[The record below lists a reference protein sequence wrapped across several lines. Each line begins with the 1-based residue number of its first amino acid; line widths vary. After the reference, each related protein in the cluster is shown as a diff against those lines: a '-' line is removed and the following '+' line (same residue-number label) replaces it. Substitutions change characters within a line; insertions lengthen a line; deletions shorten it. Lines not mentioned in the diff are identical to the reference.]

1 MKNLKF
7 FTTLIITI
15 LVTSISIGQDG
26 EHSEQVKERM
36 KAQRTAY
43 ITQKLELTESEAQK
57 FWPIFNEY
65 SAERKALKLE
75 KSSELS
81 LKTSDK
87 EAEMAINN
95 YFDNKNKEL
104 ELQKKYV
111 NRFKSVLPSNKVAM
125 LLNIQQD
132 FSKEVMQN
140 MRDRR
145 SGQKKGG
152 RQVKN

>member
-7 FTTLIITI
+7 FSI
-15 LVTSISIGQDG
+15 LFFAFSFVNFSFGQDTDR
-26 EHSEQVKERM
+26 SDDIKERM

-43 ITQKLELTESEAQK
+43 ITQKLELTENEAQK

-95 YFDNKNKEL
+95 YFDSKTKEL

-145 SGQKKGG
+145 SGHKRGG

>member
-7 FTTLIITI
+7 FSI
-15 LVTSISIGQDG
+15 LFFALSFVNFSFGQDNG
-26 EHSEQVKERM
+26 RSEDIKERM

-65 SAERKALKLE
+65 SAERKALKME

-95 YFDNKNKEL
+95 YFDSKNKEL

-111 NRFKSVLPSNKVAM
+111 NRFKSVLPSNKVSM

-140 MRDRR
+140 MRDIR
-145 SGQKKGG
+145 SDQKRGG